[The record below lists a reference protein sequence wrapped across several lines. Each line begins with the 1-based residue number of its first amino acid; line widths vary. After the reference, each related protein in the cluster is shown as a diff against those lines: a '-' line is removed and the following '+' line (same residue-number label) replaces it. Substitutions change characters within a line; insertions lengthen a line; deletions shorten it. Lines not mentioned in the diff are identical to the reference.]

1 MHNQR
6 TDEKR
11 LRLFSRFI
19 ELKKEHPDWTIVQIG
34 KRMGLGRSAI
44 NYIMK
49 WGRENGKN
57 YT

>member
-6 TDEKR
+6 TDEER
-11 LRLFSRFI
+11 IRLFNRFI

-49 WGRENGKN
+49 WGRENEI
-57 YT
+57 